1 MEEKTQEKEIRYSKL
16 SLEEL
21 KELAEQGDAKAQNS
35 FANLYCYGKDVK
47 KDYKKAVK
55 WYSKSAVQGNAVAQ
69 NNLARCY
76 QKGFGVEKDLVKALE
91 WANKAAE
98 NGDEKAKVTVQD
110 IRQEMNE
117 LSPHLCNH

>member
-1 MEEKTQEKEIRYSKL
+1 MEENTQEKEIRYSKL

-55 WYSKSAVQGNAVAQ
+55 WYSKSAVQGHAVAQ
-69 NNLARCY
+69 FNLASCY
-76 QKGFGVEKDLVKALE
+76 YNGCGVERDLKKAVE
-91 WANKAAE
+91 WWTKSAE
-98 NGDEKAKVTVQD
+98 QGYSDAQNSLAV
-110 IRQEMNE
+110 
-117 LSPHLCNH
+117 C

>member
-47 KDYKKAVK
+47 KDYKKAVNGTQSQRYK
-55 WYSKSAVQGNAVAQ
+55 ETLWLNSILHPVIIMDVVLKEISKKQ
-69 NNLARCY
+69 
-76 QKGFGVEKDLVKALE
+76 
-91 WANKAAE
+91 W
-98 NGDEKAKVTVQD
+98 NGT
-110 IRQEMNE
+110 N
-117 LSPHLCNH
+117 